1 VITRSQAEKVQ
12 LFRNSDYGV
21 FSMSSSQLAGD
32 TKYLFKRENTWW
44 VKVAVPR
51 QLRSTLGYDLRRSL
65 RTHDIDVA
73 RKARWEAIK
82 ELRDKIEKSKAA
94 HGAEAV
100 EAGSKPVEK
109 GNGSRQAARG
119 AQTIDQHIVEIVSDS
134 GEGAQK
140 CGQILG
146 LVSGKMGNGVWTV
159 EIIPAE
165 IQPPAREPQGAS
177 GIRVRMGSHYVTN
190 MGNQADMVVAF
201 NEQVLYSRISNGAY
215 KEGTVVLLENM
226 WAEDPEEK
234 IRNQY
239 REALADFQARGL
251 VVYELPLQKECLKL
265 VKDPRKGKNMFVLG
279 MLCRIYRRDIEKA
292 KEEIAKIFK
301 RKSEKIIKIN
311 HDLFDAGYAFA
322 RDNID
327 YEYEIPSTD
336 DERLES
342 AIVVNGNTAAG
353 LGVMAAGIDLVAMYP
368 ITPATSASHYLAE
381 DFHLTGGFV
390 HQAEDE
396 IAAIGFAIGA
406 SYAGK
411 TACTITS
418 GPGIALKTEMIGLAV
433 MAEIP
438 LVIIDV
444 QRGGPSTGLPT
455 KVEQGDLLASLYGS
469 PGDSPKVVIAAAT
482 ISECFHFVI
491 MARKLAESF
500 RTPVLLLTDANLATG
515 VQPIARPDV
524 SDEWFAP
531 PLDQSAW
538 DEHVAPYDWDE
549 TSGLSERPIP
559 GMRGGEYILTG
570 LAHNRNSKIAY
581 DTASNQE
588 GDDMRSRKLAALSA
602 TLKPPEVHGDPTGD
616 LLIVGWGS
624 TLGAIEEA
632 VDLARVQGK
641 KVSSLHLRFLSPL
654 EPGLKDIFAGFKK
667 VMTIELNYSDDPDA
681 PLINEETRRYA
692 QLALVLRAH
701 TLLDIDCWSVVPGHP
716 LSPHRIGSVIDARLE
731 KLEGAE

>member
-1 VITRSQAEKVQ
+1 MTKTETTVDTR
-12 LFRNSDYGV
+12 
-21 FSMSSSQLAGD
+21 
-32 TKYLFKRENTWW
+32 YLFKRYETWW

-51 QLRSTLGYDLRRSL
+51 PLRKKLGYDLRKSL
-65 RTHDIDVA
+65 HTRDLEQA
-73 RKARWEAIK
+73 QEARWAVAE
-82 ELRDKIEKSKAA
+82 ELRARIEKAQKETDSKSANQ
-94 HGAEAV
+94 ESNMV
-100 EAGSKPVEK
+100 DIEVVSPEK
-109 GNGSRQAARG
+109 MAG
-119 AQTIDQHIVEIVSDS
+119 AQQVDEYIVEIVSDS

-165 IQPPAREPQGAS
+165 IQPPARERQGAS
-177 GIRVRMGSHYVTN
+177 GIRVRIGSKQVTN
-190 MGNQADMVVAF
+190 MGDEARMVVAF
-201 NEQVLYSRISNGAY
+201 NEQVLYSRIENHAY
-215 KEGTVVLLENM
+215 KKGTVVLLESM

-239 REALADFQARGL
+239 KDALADFSAQGL
-251 VVYELPLQKECLKL
+251 VVHELPIQKECLKL
-265 VKDPRKGKNMFVLG
+265 VPDPRKGKNMFVLG
-279 MLCRIYRRDIEKA
+279 MLCRIFGRDTTTA
-292 KEEIAKIFK
+292 KNEIAKIFK
-301 RKSEKIIKIN
+301 KKSEKVIKIN

-322 RDNID
+322 RENLD
-327 YEYEIPSTD
+327 YAFEIPTA
-336 DERLES
+336 EEHRLES
-342 AIVVNGNTAAG
+342 PVVINGNTAAG

-381 DFHLTGGFV
+381 DFRLTGGFV

-418 GPGIALKTEMIGLAV
+418 GPGMALKTEMIGLAV
-433 MAEIP
+433 MAEVP

-455 KVEQGDLLASLYGS
+455 KVEQGDLLSSLYGAA
-469 PGDSPKVVIAAAT
+469 GDAPKIVIAATT
-482 ISECFHFVI
+482 IAECFHFVV

-500 RTPVLLLTDANLATG
+500 RTPVIMLTDANLATG
-515 VQPIARPDV
+515 VQPIERPDV
-524 SDEWFAP
+524 TDEWFAA

-538 DEHVAPYDWDE
+538 DKEVAPYNWDE

-581 DTASNQE
+581 DSASNQE
-588 GDDMRSRKLAALSA
+588 GMNMRSRKLAALSA
-602 TLKPPEVHGDPTGD
+602 TLKPPEIHGDPTGD
-616 LLIVGWGS
+616 LLVVGWGS

-632 VDLARVQGK
+632 VDRARTQGH
-641 KVSSLHLRFLSPL
+641 KVSSVHLRFLSPL
-654 EPGLKDIFAGFKK
+654 EPGLKKIFSGFKK
-667 VMTIELNYSDDPDA
+667 VMTIEINYSDDLDS
-681 PLINEETRRYA
+681 PLINEENRRYS

-701 TLLDIDCWSVVPGHP
+701 TLMDIDCWSMVPGHP
-716 LSPHRIGSVIDARLE
+716 LQPGTIGKVIEANLTE
-731 KLEGAE
+731 TEGAEACLA